1 MPYPRVCEE
10 CGNEFVPDY
19 KDHTYCS
26 SECAKGEPNMN
37 TTKHTPGPWK
47 AVPDKSRN
55 MYTWYVEGAKG
66 VVPTIARLSL
76 IDACE
81 EIESN
86 AHLIAAAP
94 AMYEALQQSLVLVEL
109 AALEEWGRA
118 VRGEQQPPTTE
129 AKDRLEKVKAA
140 LAQAEGRQA

>member
-1 MPYPRVCEE
+1 MT
-10 CGNEFVPDY
+10 
-19 KDHTYCS
+19 HI
-26 SECAKGEPNMN
+26 
-37 TTKHTPGPWK
+37 TKHTPGPWSVERDR
-47 AVPDKSRN
+47 AKS
-55 MYTWYVEGAKG
+55 
-66 VVPTIARLSL
+66 LSL
-76 IDACE
+76 YAGTTFIGEVYHDKDEPSTE
-81 EIESN
+81 EQGN
-86 AHLIAAAP
+86 VNLIAAAP